1 MKLNAY
7 NQPGLTYGLPDK
19 NKTAEDVQD
28 SNKPTVSPDAS
39 ETEETPEA
47 PATQETI
54 LEGIQRVKQSMND
67 IRYSTEIAVDDKDQQ
82 LKPLQN
88 ELDELVSAM
97 QFAIKDFATNKTN
110 ELFGFDSSGS
120 EKKVG
125 TLFDFM
131 A

>member
-7 NQPGLTYGLPDK
+7 NQPGLAYGLPDK
-19 NKTAEDVQD
+19 NKVAEEVKEP
-28 SNKPTVSPDAS
+28 NKPTTLPDAAENEDS
-39 ETEETPEA
+39 NGT

-67 IRYSTEIAVDDKDQQ
+67 IRYSTEIAAGDKEQQ

-97 QFAIKDFATNKTN
+97 QFAIKDFASNKTN

-120 EKKVG
+120 ERKVG

>member
-1 MKLNAY
+1 MKLHAY
-7 NQPGLTYGLPDK
+7 NQPSLAYGLSDK
-19 NKTAEDVQD
+19 NKAAEEIQNP
-28 SNKPTVSPDAS
+28 SKPTVLPESS
-39 ETEETPEA
+39 ETEDKPEV
-47 PATQETI
+47 PETQETI

-67 IRYSTEIAVDDKDQQ
+67 IRYSTEITASDKDQQ

-97 QFAIKDFATNKTN
+97 QLAIKDFATNKTN

-125 TLFDFM
+125 TLFDFI